1 MAGRHFTTP
10 AIVLRRYAFGESD
23 RLVVLLTP
31 GHGLVRA
38 LAKGQRRSFKR
49 FGGILDLLYFL
60 EADLTA
66 RKSEIQLLDAVRL
79 ADAYRPLSEDLM
91 LYAAGCHLA
100 EVAAAFAS
108 EMHADEQAFAAL
120 TGGLAEL
127 CRGTDPNRV
136 GRVVELH
143 TLRAAGL
150 APRLDTCGVTG
161 RRLGESETVAFE
173 PHHGGAVTAE
183 KASLSSIRLSAR
195 ARRTLQAILAADF
208 AAALSLE
215 WERAD
220 ALAARTALAQMIA
233 YHSGRV
239 LKVRQFAEAAARFSR
254 RHRRGAT
261 APVEVC

>member
-1 MAGRHFTTP
+1 MPGRHFTTP

-31 GHGLVRA
+31 GHGLIRA

-66 RKSEIQLLDAVRL
+66 RRSEIQILDTVRL
-79 ADAYRPLSEDLM
+79 TDAHRPLSEDLM

-100 EVAAAFAS
+100 EVAATFAT
-108 EMHADEQAFAAL
+108 ELHADRQAFAAL

-127 CRGTDPNRV
+127 CRGTDPGRV
-136 GRVVELH
+136 SRVVELH

-150 APRLDTCGVTG
+150 APRLDACGVTG
-161 RRLGESETVAFE
+161 RRFGAEEPVAFE
-173 PHHGGAVTAE
+173 AHHGGAVAVE
-183 KASLSSIRLSAR
+183 KSSLSSVRLSPGAR
-195 ARRTLQAILAADF
+195 GAMQCILAADF
-208 AAALSLE
+208 TTALALE
-215 WERAD
+215 WDRAD
-220 ALAARTALAQMIA
+220 LLAARWALAQMIA
-233 YHSGRV
+233 YHSGRA

-254 RHRRGAT
+254 GHRRAAKNET
-261 APVEVC
+261 PT